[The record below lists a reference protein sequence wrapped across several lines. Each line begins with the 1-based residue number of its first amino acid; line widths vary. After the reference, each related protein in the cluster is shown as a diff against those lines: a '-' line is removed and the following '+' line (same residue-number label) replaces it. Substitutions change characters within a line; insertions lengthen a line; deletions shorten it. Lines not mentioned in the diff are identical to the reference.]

1 MSEPLSRVLGALP
14 NTAVSLEAA
23 SALGPLEW
31 WRHAPGQ
38 GGINTVPLPE
48 QVVAG
53 SRALQPR
60 RIRIFLQEFFRVYPE
75 RGRFDW
81 SRLDPY
87 LDALART
94 GAQIVAALTIKPPPL
109 FPAIDHAIWQPN
121 AVEEW
126 QQVVFELVRRCSVE
140 KPVVTHWEIGN
151 ETDIGED
158 GGSPYLIPDPEAYMA
173 FYRMTIAPI
182 RKAFPEAKV
191 GGPAACWVDNEPLPG
206 FVERCRDS
214 GTPLDFI
221 SWHLYHDDPARHALG
236 VEKAKALLAGFP
248 GPRPETMVTEWSVGF
263 PPVSVEELA
272 FDTRR
277 AAGVAATL
285 LAFLD
290 AGLDWSFFYHLWDQV
305 CYPAEFQPFFSPK
318 GVENMLRHWN
328 EVPHRFGLFGVGGEV
343 RPHYFVY
350 WMLRR
355 LGEER
360 VAAESEEADVR
371 VLAAREAGS
380 LSALLANYNPSGSQ
394 DRIVTLRLSGLRPGV
409 KHLTRYRL
417 DSERRWSAELLE
429 PLPVEQ
435 REVATAAEFRCQL
448 FCPADSVTLIRLAPR
463 E

>member
-1 MSEPLSRVLGALP
+1 MTGSPSRSLRALP
-14 NTAVSLEAA
+14 NTAVSLEAD

-38 GGINTVPLPE
+38 GGINAVPLPE
-48 QVVAG
+48 KVVAG
-53 SRALQPR
+53 SRVLQPR

-87 LDALART
+87 MDALART
-94 GAQIVAALTIKPPPL
+94 GAKVVAALTIKPQPL
-109 FPAIDHAIWQPN
+109 FPAIDQAVWQPN

-126 QQVVFELVRRCSVE
+126 QQVVYALVRRCSVE

-158 GGSPYLIPDPEAYMA
+158 GGCPYLIPDPEDYTA
-173 FYRMTIAPI
+173 FYRMTIQPI
-182 RKAFPEAKV
+182 LKAFPEAKV
-191 GGPAACWVDNEPLPG
+191 GGPAACWADNEPLPG

-236 VEKAKALLAGFP
+236 VEKAKALLAGYP
-248 GPRPETMVTEWSVGF
+248 GPRPEMMVTEWSVGF
-263 PPVSVEELA
+263 PPVSVEETA
-272 FDTRR
+272 YDPRR
-277 AAGVAATL
+277 AAGVAATI

-290 AGLDWSFFYHLWDQV
+290 AGLDWSFYYHLWDQV
-305 CYPAEFQPFFSPK
+305 CYPDDFQPFFSQR
-318 GVENMLRHWN
+318 GIENMARHWN
-328 EVPHRFGLFGVGGEV
+328 EAPHRFGLFGVGGEV

-360 VAAESEEADVR
+360 IAAQSEEADVR
-371 VLAAREAGS
+371 VLAARDAGT

-409 KHLTRYRL
+409 KLLTVTRL
-417 DSERRWSAELLE
+417 DSERRWSSELLE

-435 REVATAAEFRCQL
+435 REVAAAAEFRCQV
-448 FCPADSVTLIRLAPR
+448 FCPADSVTLIRLEPR